1 MQLQTRFRSRNV
13 MFAVAVLLAALLLA
27 AAAPQAITT
36 AAVVTTLD
44 VSAPEATAP
53 QVLNYQG
60 RLSDP
65 LTGAAKPDGTYQMT
79 FGLYE
84 VAAGGAPFWTE
95 SKDVQLRGG
104 LFSTLLGDATAL
116 DPARFDGRALWLGI
130 TVGGDPQAS
139 PRLPVNFVAYAL
151 YAQSA
156 DSARSANTA
165 ELAANA
171 DRLGGKPPTDFAAA
185 DHTHDAA
192 AITAGVLSTDR
203 FSAYADLAAEAR
215 IGEAAG
221 QVAAGNHAHTGAT
234 IVDNSIGTADL
245 ADASV
250 TSAKLADGNVA
261 TADLANSS
269 VTTAKIADEAV
280 TAAKLAPGVV
290 PKFFTLEP
298 YAAFLDGSATFS
310 DGYGP
315 HAGIDMPDGSTSSL
329 AFGFTIPPDYMPGV
343 ALTVRLVWHTAS
355 TNCGIE
361 LRPNFISVARVGR
374 THLTGSGAST
384 GLDAV
389 GGTVLNAPNT
399 ANLSGEK
406 IYTITSPVTRETL
419 QPGDS
424 VIFGLYR
431 CHGCTADTCTGTLKV
446 QGIQVTY

>member
-1 MQLQTRFRSRNV
+1 MFHRIRAFRRGAGL
-13 MFAVAVLLAALLLA
+13 AVVILSAALALAAIGTSADTALRHEREA
-27 AAAPQAITT
+27 SGPNAP
-36 AAVVTTLD
+36 
-44 VSAPEATAP
+44 APFI
-53 QVLNYQG
+53 LNYQG
-60 RLSDP
+60 RLADP
-65 LTGAAKPDGTYQMT
+65 VTGAAKPDGTYQMA
-79 FGLYE
+79 FALYG
-84 VAAGGAPFWTE
+84 VATDGTPFWTE
-95 SKDVQLRGG
+95 SKDVQVKGG
-104 LFSTLLGDATAL
+104 LFSTLLGNATAL

-130 TVGGDPQAS
+130 TVGGDPQAT

-151 YAQSA
+151 YAQNA
-156 DSARSANTA
+156 DTARSSTTA

-171 DRLGGKPPTDFAAA
+171 DRFGGKPPADFAAA
-185 DHTHDAA
+185 SHTHDAA

-203 FSAYADLAAEAR
+203 FSAYADLATEAR
-215 IGEAAG
+215 IGDAAG
-221 QVAAGNHAHTGAT
+221 QVAAGNHAHSGAT

-261 TADLANSS
+261 AADLANSS
-269 VTTAKIADEAV
+269 VTTAKIADGAV
-280 TAAKLAPGVV
+280 TAAKLASGVV

-298 YAAFLDGSATFS
+298 YAAYLEGSATFTG
-310 DGYGP
+310 GYGP
-315 HAGIDMPDGSTSSL
+315 HAGINLPDGSSSSL
-329 AFGFTIPPDYMPGV
+329 AFGFTIPPDYTPGV

-361 LRPNFISVARVGR
+361 LRPNFISVARAGR
-374 THLTGSGAST
+374 THLTGSSVST

-389 GGTVLNAPNT
+389 GGTVLSAPNT